1 MLTWL
6 KRIIRGQCTV
16 LLTASV
22 LCLISQNAEA
32 VPAFA
37 RQTGLAC
44 VACHVSF
51 PELTPFGRFFKLT
64 GYTLTNNKT
73 IPLAGMVQFSQTNT
87 RTINNNE
94 YDFVRNGDI
103 ALQQASLFY
112 GGRIAGPVGA
122 FAQWTYDGIAHH
134 SGIDNTDIRAAGHFT
149 KGDIDFIY
157 GMTLNNNPTVS
168 DVWNSTPAFGYPY
181 ASSSV
186 SLTPMAGTLIDGGLA
201 QQVAGLTAYAFWQ
214 RSIYAEFG
222 LYRTADKM
230 FSFLRTGQDIST
242 PGAAARLSG
251 NNPYWRLAYN
261 AEWGPHSLMLG
272 TYGLIADKYPDDTM
286 PVSPTDR
293 FTDYA
298 LDTQYQYL
306 TFTHSITAQATWIH
320 EKQSWDASFS
330 SGGIGTGPT
339 PSNASDT
346 LDTFKAKASYYFRRK
361 YGGTL
366 AYFQTT
372 GSTDPGL
379 YGPAPVT
386 GSANGTPNS
395 NGIILE
401 ADYLPIPQVKLAVQY
416 TWFLKF
422 NGSRYN
428 YDGNGRNASDNN
440 TLYLLAWLV
449 F

>member
-1 MLTWL
+1 MLGRL
-6 KRIIRGQCTV
+6 QRVVLGRCTALLVGVV
-16 LLTASV
+16 LGV
-22 LCLISQNAEA
+22 ISHGAQA

-73 IPLAGMVQFSQTNT
+73 IPLAAMVQLSQTNT
-87 RTINNNE
+87 RTINNYE
-94 YDFVRNGDI
+94 YDFVRNGGI

-122 FAQWTYDGIAHH
+122 FVQWTYDGIAHH

-149 KGDIDFIY
+149 KGDVDLIY
-157 GMTLNNNPTVS
+157 GMTVNNNPTAS

-186 SLTPMAGTLIDGGLA
+186 SLTPMASTLIDGGLA
-201 QQVAGLTAYAFWQ
+201 QQVAGFTAYAFWQ
-214 RSIYAEFG
+214 RSIYAEIG
-222 LYRTADKM
+222 LYRTADQM
-230 FSFLRTGQDIST
+230 FSFLRTGQDISS
-242 PGAAARLSG
+242 PGGVARLSG
-251 NNPYWRLAYN
+251 SNPYWRLAYN
-261 AEWGPHSLMLG
+261 AEWGAHSLMFG
-272 TYGLIADKYPDDTM
+272 TYGLIANKYPDNTI

-298 LDTQYQYL
+298 FDTQYQFL
-306 TFTHSITAQATWIH
+306 TYTHSITAQATWIH
-320 EKQSWDASFS
+320 EKQSWDASFP
-330 SGGIGTGPT
+330 SGGIGAGPV
-339 PSNASDT
+339 PSNPSDT
-346 LDTFKAKASYYFRRK
+346 LNTFKAKASYYFRRK

-372 GSTDPGL
+372 GSTDAGL
-379 YGPAPVT
+379 YGSAPVT

-395 NGIILE
+395 NGIIFE
-401 ADYLPIPQVKLAVQY
+401 ADYLPVPQVKLAVQY

-422 NGSRYN
+422 NGARYN
-428 YDGNGRNASDNN
+428 YDGNGRNASDND
-440 TLYLLAWLV
+440 TLYLLAWIV